1 MLSEREGF
9 GINTNILETNVLN
22 LAVVIW
28 ILIYFGKDILLNS
41 LEIRRESI
49 IKSLEDS
56 LLNKKKADDDMLSAF
71 TAWEDAQDMADEI
84 IFQAILSADQIWDKL
99 FARMKEDIKRME
111 DSRNFTIKIEKEK
124 AITEVV
130 RHVF

>member
-1 MLSEREGF
+1 
-9 GINTNILETNVLN
+9 
-22 LAVVIW
+22 
-28 ILIYFGKDILLNS
+28 LIYFGKDILLNS

-56 LLNKKKADDDMLSAF
+56 LLNKKKADDNMLSAF
-71 TAWEDAQDMADEI
+71 TAWEDAQDMSDEI

-99 FARMKEDIKRME
+99 FDRMKEDIKRME

-130 RHVF
+130 RHVFIKLYTNLKRI